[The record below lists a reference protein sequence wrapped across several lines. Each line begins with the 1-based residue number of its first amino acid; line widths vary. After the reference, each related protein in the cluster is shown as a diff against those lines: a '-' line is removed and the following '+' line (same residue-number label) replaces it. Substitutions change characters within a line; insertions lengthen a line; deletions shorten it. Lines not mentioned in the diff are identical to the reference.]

1 MTTTARA
8 PFPGSDEFNQIWTRA
23 FIHADETV
31 GTHHLLRGMMHT
43 PPVRDALDAYDVT
56 VPILRGRVQLES
68 DETGD
73 RGRMLAVT
81 VKPTQFSSAA
91 AAALDRAQDSPS
103 VTGRADRGPVDVL
116 LAILGD
122 SQCRATGILA
132 ECGVDI
138 AELREVLREGR
149 VPARHERL
157 PASLHRTRD
166 ALIGRVR
173 YQPQGRGVTGWLRK
187 VALHLTDRNLAAEPV
202 FWVRLEADELAR
214 ENGRRMS
221 SDDVLLA
228 LLTTHQV
235 ALAYP
240 HLVGG
245 EQHRYGGGQALLAAG
260 LDHERVRDTMAVTD
274 LGRDAV
280 PPPSTFGDWPQDTRQ
295 VLERLVRVEG
305 NRSARLLK
313 VLGSPLVPD
322 DTEPVCD

>member
-23 FIHADETV
+23 FIHADESV
-31 GTHHLLRGMMHT
+31 GTHHLLRGMMHRQ
-43 PPVRDALDAYDVT
+43 PVRDALDAYDITEQV
-56 VPILRGRVQLES
+56 LRGLVQQEA

-73 RGRMLAVT
+73 VGRMLAVT
-81 VKPTQFSSAA
+81 VEPTQFSSAA
-91 AAALDRAQDSPS
+91 AAALDRAQDSAS
-103 VTGRADRGPVDVL
+103 VTGRADRSPVDVL
-116 LAILGD
+116 LAMLGD

-132 ECGVDI
+132 ECGADI
-138 AELREVLREGR
+138 AELRDALREGR

-173 YQPQGRGVTGWLRK
+173 YEPQGRGVVRWLRK
-187 VALHLTDRNLAAEPV
+187 VVLSLADQNLAANPV
-202 FWVRLEADELAR
+202 LWVRLEAAELAR
-214 ENGRRMS
+214 EKGRRLS

-245 EQHRYGGGQALLAAG
+245 GQHRYGGGQALAAAG
-260 LDHERVRDTMAVTD
+260 LDHDHVRDTMAVTD
-274 LGRDAV
+274 LGRDAL
-280 PPPSTFGDWPQDTRQ
+280 PPPASFGDWPQDTRQ
-295 VLERLVRVEG
+295 VLERLVCVEG
-305 NRSARLLK
+305 NRSARLLSA
-313 VLGSPLVPD
+313 LGVGLVPD
-322 DTEPVCD
+322 HTQPMCD